1 MSGILDLLQGPLGQQ
16 IISGVAGQTGQSSEK
31 TSGLLS
37 MALPVLM
44 GAMQKNASTP
54 EGAQG
59 LMGALSNHSGGILD
73 NLGGL
78 FEGGVDDNVQQD
90 GSNILGHLLGS
101 KQASVENS
109 LSQQS
114 GIDAGSV
121 GNILKVAA
129 PLLMGMVGKQTQSAG
144 ISDASGL
151 TSMLGGLMGNSASGN
166 SGVSS
171 ILTSILDADG
181 DGSIIDDVA
190 GIAMGTQKK
199 SGGLGSLLGG
209 LFGKK

>member
-16 IISGVAGQTGQSSEK
+16 IINGVSGQTGQSSEK

-37 MALPVLM
+37 MALPLLM
-44 GAMQKNASTP
+44 GAMQKKAATP

-78 FEGGVDDNVQQD
+78 FEGGVDDSVQKD
-90 GSNILGHLLGS
+90 GAGILGHLLGD
-101 KQASVENS
+101 KQESVQNA
-109 LSQQS
+109 LSQES
-114 GIDAGSV
+114 GMDSGAV
-121 GNILKVAA
+121 ANALKVAA

-144 ISDASGL
+144 ISDSNGL
-151 TSMLGGLMGNSASGN
+151 NSLLGGLMGGAS
-166 SGVSS
+166 SGGSS
-171 ILTSILDADG
+171 SLLTSILDADG

-190 GIAMGTQKK
+190 GMAMGKK
-199 SGGLGSLLGG
+199 GGIGGLLGG
-209 LFGKK
+209 LFGK

>member
-16 IISGVAGQTGQSSEK
+16 IISGVAGQSGQSTEK

-44 GAMQKNASTP
+44 GAMQKNAATP

-78 FEGGVDDNVQQD
+78 FDGGVDDSVQQD
-90 GSNILGHLLGS
+90 GAGILGHLLGN
-101 KQASVENS
+101 KQASVENA
-109 LSQQS
+109 LSQES
-114 GIDAGSV
+114 GMDIGSV
-121 GNILKVAA
+121 SNILKVAA

-144 ISDASGL
+144 ISDSNGL
-151 TSMLGGLMGNSASGN
+151 SSLLGGLIGGAS
-166 SGVSS
+166 SGGSSS
-171 ILTSILDADG
+171 ILTSFLDADG

-190 GIAMGTQKK
+190 GMALGGSKK
-199 SGGLGSLLGG
+199 SSGLGGLLGG